1 MNYDKFLVF
10 SVLNQDQQTL
20 FHRYASPVNETSL
33 FKSVPLEVLDQMKN
47 IARVLKSQHQRVDA
61 KFRGPRYDAMRCTC
75 LKRHAHSAAIYLR
88 QK

>member
-1 MNYDKFLVF
+1 MNYNKFLVF

-20 FHRYASPVNETSL
+20 FHRYASPADETSL

-47 IARVLKSQHQRVDA
+47 IAGVLKLQHQRVVA
-61 KFRGPRYDAMRCTC
+61 KFRGPRYDAMRLTC
-75 LKRHAHSAAIYLR
+75 LKHDAHSATIYLH